1 MLILASASPRRREL
15 LAVLGLPFTVQTA
28 DIDESALPDEAPEP
42 HARRLAETKARTVAA
57 RSDEAVILAADTIVV
72 QHGQILG
79 KPGDAADARRMLR
92 ALRDAPHRVI
102 TAVAVAQPQ
111 TLRVYPHNSQDV
123 LGSDKQTSRVLS
135 ASHTS
140 RVAMR
145 PYTDA
150 EIDAYIASGDPMD
163 KAGAYAI
170 QNSDF
175 APVAHFDGCF
185 ASIMGLPLGV
195 VAELLHRA
203 GLELD
208 PAWPGKCDAITGR
221 CCQLVP
227 VIASRF

>member
-15 LAVLGLPFTVQTA
+15 LAVLGLPFTIQTA

-42 HARRLAETKARTVAA
+42 HACRLAETKARVVAA
-57 RSDEAVILAADTIVV
+57 RSGEAVVLAADTIVV
-72 QHGQILG
+72 QQGQILG
-79 KPGDAADARRMLR
+79 KPRDAADARRMLR
-92 ALRDAPHRVI
+92 SLRHAPHRVI

-111 TLRVYPHNSQDV
+111 GRVMC
-123 LGSDKQTSRVLS
+123 

-140 RVAMR
+140 RVVMR
-145 PYTDA
+145 SYTDA
-150 EIDAYIASGDPMD
+150 EIDVYIASGDPMD

-175 APVAHFDGCF
+175 KPVANFDGCF

-195 VAELLHRA
+195 AADLLQRA
-203 GLELD
+203 GLEPD
-208 PAWPGKCDAITGR
+208 PDWPEKCDALTGQ
-221 CCQLVP
+221 CCQFAP